1 VKRGLAALFVVAGLL
16 SGCGPDAQQPP
27 TDSLRASTPSNSA
40 PVQTTDNTHNIVTP
54 TPVAPAAQDE
64 IVASVHGEN
73 ITMKQ
78 LMDPLIQAYGLQMLI
93 QLAQLDLVQQAA
105 DRNSVTVSPND
116 VDAET
121 NITLLRF
128 RTAADQAGAAA
139 TGATT
144 EPSTQPSDQVL
155 SSLEHDRLLALL
167 LTSQHYSKA
176 DFERAMHRNAILRK
190 LVTPSVQAQLT
201 EDNVRSHFNALY
213 GEKAH
218 VRFVRLPDMIAV
230 AKLEQDLKNGHTFE
244 EETRLHA
251 YDSVGHNTSGE
262 LPPFSRQ
269 DARYPAEFKTV
280 AFELKPGQV
289 SDPVQIK
296 DAIYLVQLI
305 DLMAPEHANFDDYK
319 DWVKQDLFE
328 QLVQTEIRDTLQAM
342 ADTARQTLEIRNPV
356 LRQQWEVNLRN
367 ADELRAKLQQ
377 DAAAATT
384 LPATAPAAA
393 TGAAAATAPSN

>member
-1 VKRGLAALFVVAGLL
+1 
-16 SGCGPDAQQPP
+16 
-27 TDSLRASTPSNSA
+27 
-40 PVQTTDNTHNIVTP
+40 
-54 TPVAPAAQDE
+54 
-64 IVASVHGEN
+64 VHGEN

-78 LMDPLIQAYGLQMLI
+78 LMDPLIEAYGLNMLI

-105 DRNSVTVSPND
+105 DRNSITVTPKD
-116 VDAET
+116 VEAET

-128 RTAADQAGAAA
+128 RAAADAAGAAA
-139 TGATT
+139 NGATT

-167 LTSQHYSKA
+167 LSSQKLTRA
-176 DFERAMHRNAILRK
+176 DFDLAMHRNAILRK
-190 LVTPSVQAQLT
+190 LVTPAVQAQLT
-201 EDNVRSHFNALY
+201 DENVHAHFNALY

-218 VRFVRLPDMIAV
+218 VRFIRMPDMIAV
-230 AKLEQDLKNGHTFE
+230 AKLEQELRDGHTFE

-251 YDSVGHNTSGE
+251 YDSVGHSTSGE

-305 DLMAPEHANFDDYK
+305 DLIAPEHANFDDYK

-356 LRQQWEVNLRN
+356 LKAQWDISLRN
-367 ADELRAKLQQ
+367 ADELRAKLRQ

-384 LPATAPAAA
+384 MPSTAGAKAPAAA
-393 TGAAAATAPSN
+393 NGAAAATAPSN